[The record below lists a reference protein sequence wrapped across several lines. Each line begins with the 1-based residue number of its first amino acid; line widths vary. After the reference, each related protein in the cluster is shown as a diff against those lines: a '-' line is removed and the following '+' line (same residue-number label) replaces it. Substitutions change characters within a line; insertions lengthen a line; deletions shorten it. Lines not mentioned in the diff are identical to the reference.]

1 VTWDRTRL
9 GRLAFSI
16 AIALGLTLVGL
27 GVRASRT
34 GRDAT
39 NLPDAIDRMSPADGD
54 RVLRQ
59 SQIVVDFAAGFEAE
73 LIIDDVLL
81 PTTRLDELTSG
92 GAAAAPGAQVEL
104 PPTAV
109 WDPGN
114 ATISFQP
121 QVGAVFEEFSQ
132 GEHVGVVR
140 YWRIADGRPRVRSYT
155 WRFTTD

>member
-1 VTWDRTRL
+1 VTIDRARL
-9 GRLAFSI
+9 GRLAF
-16 AIALGLTLVGL
+16 AIVVAIGLSLVVL

-39 NLPDAIDRMSPADGD
+39 NLPEAIEQISPADGD

-59 SQIVVDFAAGFEAE
+59 SQIIVDFAPGYEAE
-73 LIIDDVLL
+73 LLVDGILL

-92 GAAAAPGAQVEL
+92 GAAPAPGAQVEL

-121 QVGAVFEEFSQ
+121 QVGAVIEELAQ

-140 YWRIADGRPRVRSYT
+140 YWRATDDRPRVRSYT
-155 WRFTTD
+155 WRFRTD

>member
-1 VTWDRTRL
+1 MTSDRTRL
-9 GRLAFSI
+9 GRLAFSVVI
-16 AIALGLTLVGL
+16 AVGLMLVAL

-39 NLPDAIDRMSPADGD
+39 NLPDAIEQMSPADGD

-59 SQIVVDFAAGFEAE
+59 SQIVVDFAAGYEAE
-73 LIIDDVLL
+73 LLIDGILMS
-81 PTTRLDELTSG
+81 TTRLDELTSG
-92 GAAAAPGAQVEL
+92 GSAPAPGAQVEL

-114 ATISFQP
+114 ATISYQP
-121 QVGAVFEEFSQ
+121 QVGAIIEEFSQ

-140 YWRIADGRPRVRSYT
+140 YWRIAEAQPRVRSYT